1 MVKRFTPGTEEDDGS
16 DKLVGEVISFFA
28 HMLVA
33 LAAWI
38 VMMLIGYALHPP
50 YVPQVVVFA
59 LSTFV
64 PLVAGYFVTRFRP
77 NKMAAHIWLGGVIW
91 LLFLSLWII
100 DLPTGPNA
108 CNNCS
113 ATEKIVRTLFSIPSP
128 SGLLDD
134 NGPLF
139 GTWPA
144 MAMIGYAVGAG
155 LVLTTKKKQ
164 QD

>member
-1 MVKRFTPGTEEDDGS
+1 MVKLLNPGAEEDDGS
-16 DKLVGEVISFFA
+16 EKLINEIFAFFV
-28 HMLVA
+28 HVLIA

-38 VMMLIGYALHPP
+38 AMMMVGYTIHPAS
-50 YVPQVVVFA
+50 VPQVAVFA
-59 LSTFV
+59 LSMFV
-64 PLVAGYFVTRFRP
+64 PLVVGYLVMRFRP
-77 NKMAAHIWLGGVIW
+77 NEMAAHIWLAGIIW

-134 NGPLF
+134 NGPFF

-144 MAMIGYAVGAG
+144 MAMIGYAIGAG
-155 LVLTTKKKQ
+155 LVLTKKKQ
-164 QD
+164 QS